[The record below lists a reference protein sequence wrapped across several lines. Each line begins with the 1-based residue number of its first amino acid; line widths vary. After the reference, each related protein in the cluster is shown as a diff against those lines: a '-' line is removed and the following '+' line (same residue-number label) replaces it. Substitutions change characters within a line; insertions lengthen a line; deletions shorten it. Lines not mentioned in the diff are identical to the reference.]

1 METANPWL
9 MRLVHRRK
17 IIPVVGLFLLIS
29 TFAGAQQIRWAYRH
43 NPEYDLRKISYGFA
57 IGIHTSAY
65 QIQYSPKFVTPDL
78 DTVHSV
84 NPPFNPGFSLGFL
97 VNLRLHELLDLRLMP
112 KAGFYNHRL
121 IYNYTNRTSKEQF
134 IETTMV
140 EFPVLL
146 KFKSMRRG
154 NVRMYMLGGATPAL
168 EASGKREVESV
179 TSNLTIKKG
188 NISLD
193 AGIGFDFYFPLF
205 KFSQEIRFSRGVRN
219 ILGTDASAFKEP
231 ISRVNTNTISVYFI
245 FQ

>member
-97 VNLRLHELLDLRLMP
+97 VNL
-112 KAGFYNHRL
+112 
-121 IYNYTNRTSKEQF
+121 
-134 IETTMV
+134 
-140 EFPVLL
+140 
-146 KFKSMRRG
+146 
-154 NVRMYMLGGATPAL
+154 
-168 EASGKREVESV
+168 
-179 TSNLTIKKG
+179 
-188 NISLD
+188 
-193 AGIGFDFYFPLF
+193 
-205 KFSQEIRFSRGVRN
+205 
-219 ILGTDASAFKEP
+219 
-231 ISRVNTNTISVYFI
+231 
-245 FQ
+245 